1 MSFNC
6 RILAVAVCTASLLT
20 SQRSQPA
27 GKMVDPAV
35 FKDPPAEFRGHEMYG
50 YGQFNLSN
58 LSVEKIRAD
67 VDTMAKR
74 NFGGFAVEPGGGPT
88 TGLPADYL
96 KATGRKPSSEGTV
109 YLSDDYFKFY
119 RAALEEARK
128 NGLEV
133 ILYDEWAYPTGMVDG
148 QLYAKYPQHIA
159 KSLEM
164 AETNVTGPGKAE
176 LNIPGNLYIGAV
188 MMNRDTFELVDISSR
203 RGREAAGDPGPQG
216 QLESDGV
223 LSGFDHPAGLAER
236 GVRRLSGPGRRGRLH
251 LPELPEA
258 LRPHRRVLREGDQVL
273 ILGRAGHASR

>member
-1 MSFNC
+1 
-6 RILAVAVCTASLLT
+6 
-20 SQRSQPA
+20 
-27 GKMVDPAV
+27 
-35 FKDPPAEFRGHEMYG
+35 MYG

-58 LSVEKIRAD
+58 LSEEKIRSD

-74 NFGGFAVEPGGGPT
+74 NFGGFAVEPSGGPT

-109 YLSDDYFKFY
+109 YLSDEYFKFY
-119 RAALEEARK
+119 RTALEEARK
-128 NGLEV
+128 NGMEV

-164 AETNVTGPGKAE
+164 AETNVTGPAKAE
-176 LNIPGNLYIGAV
+176 LAIPGNLYVGAV
-188 MMNRDTFELVDISSR
+188 MMNRDTFELVDISSH
-203 RGREAAGDPGPQG
+203 GGAGKPLAVAGPQG

-223 LSGFDHPAGLAER
+223 LSGFHHPAGLAER
-236 GVRRLSGPGRRGRLH
+236 GLRRLSGLDRHGRVH

-273 ILGRAGHASR
+273 ILGRAGHASRRRPYVDGLFQPGVREEVRLLAHEILPGPVV